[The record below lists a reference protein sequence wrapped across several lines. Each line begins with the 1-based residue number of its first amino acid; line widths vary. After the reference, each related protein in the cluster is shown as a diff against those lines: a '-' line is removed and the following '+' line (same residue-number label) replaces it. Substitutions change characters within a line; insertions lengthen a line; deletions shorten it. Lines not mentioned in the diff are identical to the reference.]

1 MMDSDRSV
9 EINRHAGGQGEVID
23 PAAALD
29 QEFVLPTASTTA
41 EATGPAGTK
50 SAGAKEDATLLR
62 QSFQVGDL
70 NLLCS
75 RDASREVVEPP
86 KLSRI
91 PFTASWF
98 LGMAN
103 IRGGL
108 TPVVDLAAV
117 LGVENNAKAAPYLL
131 VFGSGNASMGLL
143 IDGLPRGLTLKAG
156 ERLPNLPPL
165 PEALKGYVH
174 AAYKQ
179 DTGLWLDFEPEP
191 FFESLAERISA

>member
-1 MMDSDRSV
+1 MMDSDNSA
-9 EINRHAGGQGEVID
+9 EKNQYAGGQGEVID
-23 PAAALD
+23 PAAVLD
-29 QEFVLPTASTTA
+29 QEFVLPTASAAA
-41 EATGPAGTK
+41 EVTGL
-50 SAGAKEDATLLR
+50 AGAKEDAMVLR

-70 NLLCS
+70 NLLCG
-75 RDASREVVEPP
+75 REASREVVEPP

-98 LGMAN
+98 LGIAN

-108 TPVVDLAAV
+108 TPVVDMASV
-117 LGVENNAKAAPYLL
+117 LGVENNTTSTPYLL
-131 VFGSGNASMGLL
+131 VFGNGDESMGLL
-143 IDGLPRGLTLKAG
+143 IDGLPRTLALKA
-156 ERLPNLPPL
+156 EDRLPNLPPL

-174 AAYKQ
+174 TAYKQ

>member
-1 MMDSDRSV
+1 MTDPDSSV
-9 EINRHAGGQGEVID
+9 EKNRHTGGQGEAAD
-23 PAAALD
+23 PVTALD
-29 QEFVLPTASTTA
+29 QEFVLPAASADT
-41 EATGPAGTK
+41 EATG
-50 SAGAKEDATLLR
+50 SAGVKENATLLR
-62 QSFQVGDL
+62 QSFQVGGL

-75 RDASREVVEPP
+75 RDASREVIPPP

-108 TPVVDLAAV
+108 TPVVDLASV
-117 LGVENNAKAAPYLL
+117 LGVENNTKAAPYLL
-131 VFGSGNASMGLL
+131 VFGSGDTSMGLL
-143 IDGLPRGLTLKAG
+143 IDGLPRGLTLNAR

-174 AAYKQ
+174 TAYKQ
-179 DTGLWLDFEPEP
+179 ETGLWLDFEPAP
-191 FFESLAERISA
+191 FFESLAERIGT

>member
-1 MMDSDRSV
+1 MMDSDNST
-9 EINRHAGGQGEVID
+9 EKNQHAGGQGEVID
-23 PAAALD
+23 PAAVLD
-29 QEFVLPTASTTA
+29 QEFVLPTAAATA
-41 EATGPAGTK
+41 EATGGG
-50 SAGAKEDATLLR
+50 SAGVKEDAMVLR

-75 RDASREVVEPP
+75 RDASREVIEPP

-108 TPVVDLAAV
+108 TPVVDMASV
-117 LGVENNAKAAPYLL
+117 LGVENNTTTAPYLL
-131 VFGSGNASMGLL
+131 VFGSGDEAMGLL
-143 IDGLPRGLTLKAG
+143 IDGLPRTLALKAE

-174 AAYKQ
+174 TAYKQ
-179 DTGLWLDFEPEP
+179 ETGLWLDFEPEL